1 LSRNRLRLTLP
12 FLMDTRAMPRTAL
25 VAFLKYPQPGLVK
38 TRLAQDVGEQAA
50 ASFYLEILLGQ
61 LEMLRELPP
70 EISVHLHCDPSRP
83 LSDYHHLL
91 DAYPFPLAL
100 QKGRSLGERLPHSI
114 EDLIPSHAGVIAMGT
129 DCPSLS
135 LRHVRQTREA
145 IALGSD
151 LVLGPARDGGYYLIG
166 MNRFHPELFEN
177 IPWGT
182 REVFAVTRHRARLL
196 DLKVCELEVLRDID
210 TWEDLKLWTEGKRR
224 TRLPDLLS

>member
-1 LSRNRLRLTLP
+1 
-12 FLMDTRAMPRTAL
+12 METRPSPQTAL

-61 LEMLRELPP
+61 LKMLEAVPSEL
-70 EISVHLHCDPSRP
+70 SVHLHCDPSRP
-83 LSDYHHLL
+83 LSDYQHLL
-91 DAYPFPLAL
+91 DAYRHPLSL
-100 QKGRSLGERLPHSI
+100 QKGRTLGERLTNSI
-114 EDLIPSHAGVIAMGT
+114 IGLIPYYAGVVAVGT
-129 DCPSLS
+129 DCPGLDHHH
-135 LRHVRQTREA
+135 LTKTREA
-145 IALGSD
+145 IALGAD

-196 DLKVCELEVLRDID
+196 DLNVCELEVLRDID
-210 TWEDLKLWTEGKRR
+210 TWEDLKLWRQTRR
-224 TRLPDLLS
+224 EALVDANQRLE